1 MQNIP
6 YLARTF
12 SQMLYEYREK
22 SGISQR
28 KLAASIGCARSYIA
42 FLESGEHMPSLNT
55 FLLLAKA
62 LGVDSL
68 DFHAE
73 LKARLLTMEKDEDG
87 KPVNPA

>member
-6 YLARTF
+6 YLALAF
-12 SQMLYEYREK
+12 SRMLLEYREK

-68 DFHAE
+68 EFHAE
-73 LKARLLTMEKDEDG
+73 LKTRLMKMEEDG
-87 KPVNPA
+87 KPENPA